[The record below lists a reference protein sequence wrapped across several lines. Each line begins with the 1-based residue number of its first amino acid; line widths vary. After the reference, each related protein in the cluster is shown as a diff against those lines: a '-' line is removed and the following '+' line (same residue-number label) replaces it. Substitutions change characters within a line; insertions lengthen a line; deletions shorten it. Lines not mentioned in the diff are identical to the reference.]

1 MNDAVCII
9 LYRIL
14 RDFTSS
20 GEDFTTS
27 TPFMMFSS
35 FLSMAF
41 FSFIVGMFV
50 GCFCAYVLK
59 KFKES
64 DIKLNRM
71 QEISVILFFCFYI
84 IYFSEECGLSTI
96 VNLLFSGLF
105 ISHYAFYNLRFY
117 KQEKN
122 ILLFLEY

>member
-71 QEISVILFFCFYI
+71 QEISVILFFAFISYTLA
-84 IYFSEECGLSTI
+84 EESGLSH
-96 VNLLFSGLF
+96 LCFF
-105 ISHYAFYNLRFY
+105 
-117 KQEKN
+117 
-122 ILLFLEY
+122 LLFLYC